1 MSHQQMQN
9 CCSTP
14 VSSEFESIVDS
25 VIAAY
30 REWIAKYDLARE
42 RKALYQ
48 YYRRLDATKLRDIG
62 MDDPQ
67 KQLEV
72 LGRYL

>member
-9 CCSTP
+9 CCP
-14 VSSEFESIVDS
+14 VTVNSEFESVVDWI
-25 VIAAY
+25 IATC
-30 REWIAKYDLARE
+30 REWVAKYDSARE

-48 YYRRLDATKLRDIG
+48 YYRHLDAARLHDIG